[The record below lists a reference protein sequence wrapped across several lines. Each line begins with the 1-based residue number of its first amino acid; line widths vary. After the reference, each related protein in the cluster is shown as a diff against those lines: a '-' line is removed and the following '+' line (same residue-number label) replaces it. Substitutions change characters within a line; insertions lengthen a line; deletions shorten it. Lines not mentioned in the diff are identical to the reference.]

1 MGGSRRGM
9 GYKFL
14 GMLVWNGGK
23 WFTRRKLSD
32 TSGPQRAG
40 FATGLAAIAALSTF
54 LLARKAGNGD

>member
-1 MGGSRRGM
+1 M

-23 WFTRRKLSD
+23 WFARRKLSD
-32 TSGPQRAG
+32 TSGPERAG

-54 LLARKAGNGD
+54 VLARKAGDGD